1 MVMYHSKRKVTDTY
15 QYLLSMKSSCVCVSV
30 NAPVVVPSVISE
42 LLQHCFSPHRPKCL
56 SAWPPPGRAAS
67 GSCGNRSG
75 AAWGEVV
82 TGVCNNRFYYE
93 CGQEINKAAVFLK
106 PS

>member
-15 QYLLSMKSSCVCVSV
+15 QYLLSMKSSCVRLFV
-30 NAPVVVPSVISE
+30 NAPVVVPSVLSE
-42 LLQHCFSPHRPKCL
+42 LLQHCFSPHRLKCL
-56 SAWPPPGRAAS
+56 SAWPPAGRAAS

-75 AAWGEVV
+75 AAWGEV
-82 TGVCNNRFYYE
+82 GHWGNNRFYYE